1 MEATRPRYRARFQVK
16 IELWCYPVA
25 ARCGLRQ
32 SCMTTIVLAEDHKLV
47 REGLSLLLARDP
59 TLEIVGE
66 ANDGE
71 QAVKLVEKLKPG
83 LLLLDLMLP
92 RLHGLDV
99 LRKVRKFRTTKVVV
113 VSMHADEPHVSE
125 AFRNGADGYV
135 LKDSGATELLKAIRS
150 VLSDHRYL
158 SPSLPSGSR
167 SPRKAS
173 ATESDVSGTLSA
185 RERLVL
191 QLGAEGHTSAQIG
204 KQLFISR
211 RTVESHRSNLMKKL
225 SLRSQTDLV
234 RFAIR
239 KRLINP

>member
-1 MEATRPRYRARFQVK
+1 
-16 IELWCYPVA
+16 
-25 ARCGLRQ
+25 
-32 SCMTTIVLAEDHKLV
+32 MTTVVLAEDHRLV
-47 REGLSLLLARDP
+47 REGLSALLARDP
-59 TLEIVGE
+59 TLTIVGE
-66 ANDGE
+66 ASEGE
-71 QAVKLVEKLKPG
+71 RAVNLVEKLKPD

-99 LRKVRKFRTTKVVV
+99 LRRVRKRHGTKVVV

-135 LKDSGATELLKAIRS
+135 LKDSSATELLKAIRS
-150 VLSDHRYL
+150 VLSDRRYL
-158 SPSLPSGSR
+158 SPSL
-167 SPRKAS
+167 AS
-173 ATESDVSGTLSA
+173 AAKRPISEGTAAGSDVSSTLSA

-211 RTVESHRSNLMKKL
+211 RTVESHRANLMKKL
-225 SLRSQTDLV
+225 SLRTQTDLV

-239 KRLINP
+239 KKLISP